1 METSLVV
8 QWLES
13 TFQCLKHGFDP
24 WLGTKIPHA
33 VGQPRP
39 WAAPAEPSHSR
50 ACAPQQ
56 EKYAHRNQRKS
67 PCAAIKTQHGQNLK
81 KESRVV
87 VAGRKWEVSNE

>member
-8 QWLES
+8 QWLGIHLPVLE
-13 TFQCLKHGFDP
+13 T
-24 WLGTKIPHA
+24 WLRSLVGTKIPRA